1 MSEMSLYKQ
10 IQNDMYNAMKSGNR
24 EDANTLRTA
33 LSKLKNKLIEKRQD
47 LSKEEEVKI
56 LQTLVKQRKE
66 SIELYEK
73 GGRNELAE
81 AEQKELEIINNY
93 LPKMMDES
101 DIKSIVKTVIDEVGA
116 TSMADMGKIM
126 PEVMKRGKGLI
137 DGKSAQKF
145 VQELIG

>member
-1 MSEMSLYKQ
+1 MSLYKQ
-10 IQNDMYNAMKSGNR
+10 IQNDMYNAMKSGNK
-24 EDANTLRTA
+24 ENANTLRTTLA
-33 LSKLKNKLIEKRQD
+33 KLKDKVIEKRQD

-73 GGRNELAE
+73 GGRNELVE

-93 LPKMMDES
+93 LPKMMGES
-101 DIKSIVKTVIDEVGA
+101 DVKIIVKTVIDEVGA

-126 PEVMKRGKGLI
+126 PVVMKRGKGLI

-145 VQELIG
+145 VHELIG

>member
-1 MSEMSLYKQ
+1 MSINNQ
-10 IQNDMYNAMKSGNR
+10 IQNDMYNAMKSG
-24 EDANTLRTA
+24 DKQKANALRTA
-33 LSKLKNKLIEKRQD
+33 LAKLKDKEIEKRED
-47 LSKEEEVKI
+47 LTKEEEIKV

-81 AEQKELEIINNY
+81 VEQKELEILNNY
-93 LPKMMDES
+93 LPKMMDDS
-101 DIKSIVKTVIDEVGA
+101 DIKNIVKSVIDEVGA

-126 PEVMKRGKGLI
+126 PEVMSRGKGLI

>member
-1 MSEMSLYKQ
+1 
-10 IQNDMYNAMKSGNR
+10 MKSGNR
-24 EDANTLRTA
+24 EDTNTLRTT
-33 LSKLKNKLIEKRQD
+33 LSKLKDKIIEKRQD

-93 LPKMMDES
+93 LPKMMDKS

>member
-1 MSEMSLYKQ
+1 MSLYKQ

-24 EDANTLRTA
+24 EDANTLRTT
-33 LSKLKNKLIEKRQD
+33 LSKLKDKVIEKRQD

-73 GGRNELAE
+73 GGRNELVE

-101 DIKSIVKTVIDEVGA
+101 DIKSIVKTVIDEVSA

>member
-1 MSEMSLYKQ
+1 MSLYKQ

-33 LSKLKNKLIEKRQD
+33 LSKLKDKVIEKRQD

>member
-1 MSEMSLYKQ
+1 MSLYKQ
-10 IQNDMYNAMKSGNR
+10 IQNDMYNAMKSGNK
-24 EDANTLRTA
+24 ESANTLRTTLA
-33 LSKLKNKLIEKRQD
+33 KLKDKVIEKRQD

>member
-1 MSEMSLYKQ
+1 MSLYKQ

-24 EDANTLRTA
+24 EDANTLRTT
-33 LSKLKNKLIEKRQD
+33 LSKLKDKVIEKRQD

-56 LQTLVKQRKE
+56 LQTLVKQHKE

-73 GGRNELAE
+73 GGRNELVE
-81 AEQKELEIINNY
+81 AEQKELEIIINY
-93 LPKMMDES
+93 LPKMMGES
-101 DIKSIVKTVIDEVGA
+101 DIKSIVKAVIDEVGA

>member
-1 MSEMSLYKQ
+1 
-10 IQNDMYNAMKSGNR
+10 MKSGNK
-24 EDANTLRTA
+24 ENTNTLRTTLA
-33 LSKLKNKLIEKRQD
+33 KLKDKVIEKRQD

>member
-1 MSEMSLYKQ
+1 MSLYKQ

-24 EDANTLRTA
+24 KDANTLRTT
-33 LSKLKNKLIEKRQD
+33 LSKLKDKVIEKRQD

>member
-1 MSEMSLYKQ
+1 MSLYKQ

-24 EDANTLRTA
+24 EDTNTLRTT
-33 LSKLKNKLIEKRQD
+33 LSKLKDKVIEKRQD

-66 SIELYEK
+66 SIVLYEK
-73 GGRNELAE
+73 GGRNEWVE

-145 VQELIG
+145 VQELIR

>member
-1 MSEMSLYKQ
+1 MSLYKQ
-10 IQNDMYNAMKSGNR
+10 IQNDMYNAMKSGNK
-24 EDANTLRTA
+24 EDANTLRTTLA
-33 LSKLKNKLIEKRQD
+33 KLKDKVIEKRQD

-56 LQTLVKQRKE
+56 LQILVKQRKE

>member
-1 MSEMSLYKQ
+1 MSLYKQ

-24 EDANTLRTA
+24 EDTNTLRTT
-33 LSKLKNKLIEKRQD
+33 LSKLKDKVIEKRQD

-145 VQELIG
+145 VQELIS